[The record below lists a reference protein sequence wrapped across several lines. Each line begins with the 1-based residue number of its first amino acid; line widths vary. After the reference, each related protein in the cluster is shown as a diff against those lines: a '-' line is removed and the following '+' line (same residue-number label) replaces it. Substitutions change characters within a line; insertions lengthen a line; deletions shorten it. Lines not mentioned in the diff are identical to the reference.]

1 MISVRMAATWESKI
15 FPYFWG
21 KELTTSIQVPMNPLP
36 KLLKCIA
43 PLHKRIWNCFFDV
56 WFYPW
61 RSATGMHI
69 KKTFPGKAELSRF
82 GKKIGVNKASEL
94 VEQTLTSVS
103 ETLSQHQDLLQE
115 YPRIYKAIKQTI
127 ANCSS

>member
-1 MISVRMAATWESKI
+1 
-15 FPYFWG
+15 
-21 KELTTSIQVPMNPLP
+21 
-36 KLLKCIA
+36 
-43 PLHKRIWNCFFDV
+43 
-56 WFYPW
+56 
-61 RSATGMHI
+61 MHI

-103 ETLSQHQDLLQE
+103 ETPSQHQDLLQE